1 MTADRAYRPAMTPE
15 AAQAELRRCAGG
27 QFDPAVVNAFLGVL
41 RRDGRGVGTLGLAPA
56 GGPPPERVS
65 PVHART

>member
-1 MTADRAYRPAMTPE
+1 MTPE

-41 RRDGRGVGTLGLAPA
+41 LRDGRGVGTLGLAA
-56 GGPPPERVS
+56 ASDPPPERVS